1 MRPLLQAPHPPKMMK
16 LAFVLSINHFC
27 QLKKK
32 SFLRHPAL
40 MYIAHFIMNVGCQE
54 DVIVESIKYFS
65 EDECKDIKS
74 LPLKDNT
81 FIAHFII
88 NARCC

>member
-1 MRPLLQAPHPPKMMK
+1 MSSFKGKGRLQKNGLL
-16 LAFVLSINHFC
+16 
-27 QLKKK
+27 
-32 SFLRHPAL
+32 
-40 MYIAHFIMNVGCQE
+40 VGCQK
-54 DVIVESIKYFS
+54 DVTVETIKYFS